1 MEIGMKELIDL
12 STKKLEL
19 LKNNGEAR
27 EILELDIAFNKA
39 YKAFLKSNQL
49 NVLDEINQSKYKE
62 QLKSLKTLV
71 TEIYTIE
78 NNNMKMKTKK
88 NRRQQNKKIT
98 NLYKKQMK

>member
-1 MEIGMKELIDL
+1 MKELIDL

-39 YKAFLKSNQL
+39 YKDFLNRNDL
-49 NVLDEINQSKYKE
+49 NALDEIDQTKN
-62 QLKSLKTLV
+62 LKLLRRLKTIV

-78 NNNMKMKTKK
+78 NK
-88 NRRQQNKKIT
+88 NSKLQQKQNKITRNKKIT
-98 NLYKKQMK
+98 NLYKKNMK

>member
-1 MEIGMKELIDL
+1 MKELIDL

-39 YKAFLKSNQL
+39 YKNFLERNDL
-49 NVLDEINQSKYKE
+49 NSLDEMDQSKNLS
-62 QLKSLKTLV
+62 QLRKLKTVV

-78 NNNMKMKTKK
+78 NKNYKEQTKQNK
-88 NRRQQNKKIT
+88 NIRNKKIT
-98 NLYKKQMK
+98 NLYKKNMK

>member
-1 MEIGMKELIDL
+1 MKELIDL

>member
-1 MEIGMKELIDL
+1 MKELIDL

-39 YKAFLKSNQL
+39 YKAFLKRNQL
-49 NVLDEINQSKYKE
+49 DVLNEIDQSKYKE
-62 QLKSLKTLV
+62 ELKSLKTLV

-78 NNNMKMKTKK
+78 NSNMKMKPKK
-88 NRRQQNKKIT
+88 NINQQNKKIT